1 MRVWLQGQG
10 YEANPKRVARL
21 MELIGI
27 AAIYPE
33 PKLSVP
39 GEGQKFIRIR

>member
-27 AAIYPE
+27 AAIYPK